1 MPRRQGQRK
10 VLKKRKRSKSAP
22 AVLHTPTK
30 KRRKQWTNE
39 QMKNAME
46 AVETTTC
53 GVNEAARVYGV
64 PATTLKERVSG
75 RVKHGTKSGASK
87 YLNDDEEKE
96 LADFLKESS
105 EVGFGKTRRDILN
118 IAESYAKQ

>member
-10 VLKKRKRSKSAP
+10 VLKKRKRLKSAL

-64 PATTLKERVSG
+64 PATTLKDRVSG
-75 RVKHGTKSGASK
+75 RVKHGTKSGPPK

-96 LADFLKESS
+96 LADF
-105 EVGFGKTRRDILN
+105 
-118 IAESYAKQ
+118 